1 MGAVEEV
8 NGGDNLRLLL
18 LAVVLVSWACAEGV
32 APTRQFDNAADANL
46 ARPDAQT
53 DGSLDT
59 PPRYATVRQRPKRL
73 VAEQLFQQRF
83 SGSIIDPHLGVE
95 I

>member
-1 MGAVEEV
+1 MRSEQEEVVGAVEEV

-53 DGSLDT
+53 VALT
-59 PPRYATVRQRPKRL
+59 PHHAVLLSASAQK
-73 VAEQLFQQRF
+73 
-83 SGSIIDPHLGVE
+83 D
-95 I
+95 